1 MKLARGLLDELVIT
15 LFAGVRCSKPY
26 GLMVSHR
33 LVVYA
38 VQGFEEEAT
47 VFIEHL

>member
-1 MKLARGLLDELVIT
+1 MKLAMGLLDELVIT
-15 LFAGVRCSKPY
+15 LFAGIRCSQPN

-38 VQGFEEEAT
+38 VQGFEEEAS
-47 VFIEHL
+47 VLIENL

>member
-1 MKLARGLLDELVIT
+1 MKLARGLLDEMVIT
-15 LFAGVRCSKPY
+15 LFAGVRCSKSY

-38 VQGFEEEAT
+38 VQGFEEEAS
-47 VFIEHL
+47 VLIENL